1 MKTRLTNWVAVTTVV
16 LGLGASVGYHAF
28 ADQNDGD
35 DNPYIELY
43 RLRVTQ
49 AEANSRRKSALAQ
62 LAASKLER
70 GRRLIASRA
79 MSQEEYETLVSDDA
93 VAKADIDLASQ
104 KVEESKAYLKI
115 ITGLVNRGVSIPLC
129 TYEME

>member
-1 MKTRLTNWVAVTTVV
+1 MKARIKIWIAATTLA
-16 LGLGASVGYHAF
+16 LGLGATLGYYAY
-28 ADQNDGD
+28 ADETAGD

-43 RLRVTQ
+43 RLRVAQ
-49 AEANSRRKSALAQ
+49 AEANSRRKAALAE

-79 MSQEEYETLVSDDA
+79 MSLEEYETLVSDDA
-93 VAKADIDLASQ
+93 VSKADIDLANQ
-104 KVEESKAYLKI
+104 KVDESKAYLKI